1 MLGQMTDD
9 EQVTSAKAPVGIGWR
24 VEVAREA
31 VVFFGIQGHAAGLEA
46 LGKTDPPQ
54 TLQPF
59 TVLEFIRFLGTKWG
73 GNEPWPL
80 VPHIERVLSRSV
92 AVGLLDERGHGS
104 DRHRAYLRSRG
115 ITRSQTNGNLWLSE
129 ALGPEII
136 VPSYGSVSV
145 AITGTDSSGDVRIG
159 TGLLVGPNQILTAAH
174 VVSDMTLDEQVDVP
188 EIAPPII
195 YGLAP
200 WKPSTITATHVHDDV
215 AVIEMGE
222 PMMVLGGIAFR
233 DPVRTDRTTVFGFPP
248 IPYATDAHLV
258 VQTGEVVNPGIT
270 TLDGREVFLFS
281 ATARPGNSGGAIV
294 GTDGRVLGLVTQEL
308 GMKDA
313 PTSTP
318 FYAGVPT
325 GAIMKAVTDLGFP
338 ELLILEDWS

>member
-1 MLGQMTDD
+1 M
-9 EQVTSAKAPVGIGWR
+9 
-24 VEVAREA
+24 
-31 VVFFGIQGHAAGLEA
+31 
-46 LGKTDPPQ
+46 
-54 TLQPF
+54 
-59 TVLEFIRFLGTKWG
+59 
-73 GNEPWPL
+73 
-80 VPHIERVLSRSV
+80 PHIELVLSRLV

-104 DRHRAYLRSRG
+104 DIHRAYLRSRG
-115 ITRSQTNGNLWLSE
+115 ITRSQATGNLWLSE
-129 ALGPEII
+129 ALGAEII

-145 AITGTDSSGDVRIG
+145 AITGTDSNGDVRIG
-159 TGLLVGPNQILTAAH
+159 TGLLVGPNQVLTAAH
-174 VVSDMTLDEQVDVP
+174 VVSDMKLDDQIDVP

-200 WKPSTITATHVHDDV
+200 WRPSTITASHIHDDVDV

-233 DPVRTDRTTVFGFPP
+233 DPVWTDRTTVFGFPP

-313 PTSTP
+313 PTATP

-325 GAIMKAVTDLGFP
+325 AAIMKAVTDLGFP
-338 ELLILEDWS
+338 DLLILEDWS

>member
-1 MLGQMTDD
+1 MGDD
-9 EQVTSAKAPVGIGWR
+9 KQATSTKAPVGIGWR

-46 LGKTDPPQ
+46 LGKSDPPQ
-54 TLQPF
+54 TVEPF
-59 TVLEFIRFLGTKWG
+59 TVLEFIRFLGTRWG
-73 GNEPWPL
+73 GKEPWPL
-80 VPHIERVLSRSV
+80 VPHIERVLARLV
-92 AVGLLDERGHGS
+92 AVGLLDERGIGS
-104 DRHRAYLRSRG
+104 DLQRAYLRTRG
-115 ITRSQTNGNLWLSE
+115 ITRSQANGNLWLSE
-129 ALGPEII
+129 ALGPELI

-145 AITGTDSSGDVRIG
+145 AITGTDSSGDACIG

-174 VVSDMTLDEQVDVP
+174 VVSDMTLDEQVNLPV
-188 EIAPPII
+188 IAPPIV

-200 WKPSTITATHVHDDV
+200 WKPSTVTRTHVHDEVDV
-215 AVIEMGE
+215 AVIEVEE

-233 DPVRTDRTTVFGFPP
+233 DPAWSDRTTVFGYPP
-248 IPYATDAHLV
+248 IPYATDSHLV

-270 TLDGREVFLFS
+270 TLDAREVFLFS

-294 GTDGRVLGLVTQEL
+294 GADGRVLGLVTQEL

-313 PTSTP
+313 PESTP

-325 GAIMKAVTDLGFP
+325 GVIVNAVTDLGFP
-338 ELLILEDWS
+338 ELLTLEDWS